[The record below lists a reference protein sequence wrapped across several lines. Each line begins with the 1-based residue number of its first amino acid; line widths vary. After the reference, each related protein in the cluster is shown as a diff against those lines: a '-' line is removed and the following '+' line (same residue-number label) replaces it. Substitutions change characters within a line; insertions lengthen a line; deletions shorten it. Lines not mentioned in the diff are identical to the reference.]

1 MAFEIWTVGGGYF
14 LYDVFNYLAA
24 IAGHPDL
31 RHMLY
36 IALMATMLF
45 LGMRLALFGSFR
57 EVLYWMIA
65 VALVGGLSTAP
76 RARVIIMDTTQPLQI
91 YGTVDNVPFAPAYI
105 GHLTST
111 VSHYLT
117 ERIET
122 LMAQPNDLTYQRTGM
137 LVGATLLAQTAR
149 WRAVTPAIHDN
160 LVNFMENCMVD
171 GANLGLLPLED
182 LGRAGD
188 LPSFIAA
195 NVPQA
200 LAYYDVATGST
211 RACADG
217 WPDILA
223 AMGAEV
229 TKVLTEKANAAYQG
243 SNQFGGAANVARMT
257 GTIQDFQNMM
267 GMASAN
273 AANHLRHAM
282 MVRALDDGITR
293 FIATSGNDAAMSV
306 YQAARAEAQTRASYS
321 AVGMNATRWVPLLKI
336 TFEALYYAAF
346 PLALILM
353 FTPMAWTVIKGY
365 FGGFVW
371 LAAWNPLSA
380 VLHSIVLKAG
390 AGYYREGMSTT
401 ANGSTEYVMSW
412 ANHFGVQAVEQ
423 DVGVIAG
430 YLMMSVPFLA
440 TALVFGAQR
449 MSGLATSMLNVSQG
463 AAIETGREAATGAM
477 TLASTSFM
485 MHNWNKLNTSPVTD
499 TGRSS
504 WVMPTGAVQTR
515 NADGSVTYARG
526 SALSDAGLQANAS
539 RTLQNEL
546 SQHRERAE
554 RQVAT
559 TGAELSQFIGQSAS
573 RYASA
578 GEQLSASQSVGSESA
593 MTSAGRSTSEAR
605 QAWSRIQDFS
615 REHGL
620 TVEETLR
627 LAGAIE
633 AGRANFGIGGNL
645 SLAGNLTGRSGER
658 LQELVRAARQSGLTE
673 TFASFRDSS
682 DSLRTGDSES
692 YGSTEA
698 QGTRDSWDQ
707 GRQLA
712 DRHARALERA
722 ETLSEAE
729 RRIEARGAGF
739 AQTLVDPILNAW
751 RAQGYSEA
759 EIERLA
765 NPRTG
770 AELMAQDRALDQV
783 LPTIL
788 EKLEVARPAT
798 GQVGSPPAE
807 LPVHESTL
815 PPAGPLDRRGFD
827 ARREAAGEEIG
838 AARQEADAGYETH
851 RLGALRGS
859 SEVQGHVQTGLDE
872 SLQDRMLDEVSEIPG
887 NIGDGLMD
895 LGAAAGGLLG
905 GSPEPSPGSAGR
917 AERRRGPAAEG
928 DPSPSAEPPAPSP
941 GSRGRNRGRV
951 LPDDQTGDAR
961 GMLDPSAA
969 PAAAEG
975 RQGGAALWQASWAAP
990 AGTMQE
996 VRQLLAAS
1004 AAERPSAQL
1013 LGLIDRTEGAGDYDT
1028 LFGHAQR
1035 PGGADGG
1042 RFDDVRVSQM
1052 TLGALK
1058 AFAGVGPG
1066 MSAYGR
1072 HVYGELAQS
1081 GQEPREATPMGRYQ
1095 IVGTT
1100 LARLQGEM
1108 GLSDDTVFSP
1118 RVQDAMA
1125 LRLIDRRLGAAA
1137 TMEGKIAGLREE
1149 WEGFQGVQAGALASA
1164 IREYESGQG
1173 RAAPGGMAS
1182 GVTGYRSPEVP
1193 RWLQAE
1199 RDLHGIPDPGAG
1211 SLRPDY
1217 FDGMMTNTPRKG
1229 VDA

>member
-578 GEQLSASQSVGSESA
+578 GEQLSASQSLGTESA
-593 MTSAGRSTSEAR
+593 MTTGGSARSEAR

-633 AGRANFGIGGNL
+633 AGAGEFWHRRQPVPGRQSDRAIRRT
-645 SLAGNLTGRSGER
+645 LAGACKSSAPVRSHRDLRQFPRQQRQPPHRRQRKLWQYRGAGHPRQLGPGPPAGRPPRPGARTGGDAFRGRAPDRGPGCGLRPDPGRSDPER
-658 LQELVRAARQSGLTE
+658 L
-673 TFASFRDSS
+673 
-682 DSLRTGDSES
+682 
-692 YGSTEA
+692 
-698 QGTRDSWDQ
+698 
-707 GRQLA
+707 
-712 DRHARALERA
+712 ARAGLFRGRDRA
-722 ETLSEAE
+722 VGQSAH
-729 RRIEARGAGF
+729 RRRADGPGPGARPGPADDPREARGGPA
-739 AQTLVDPILNAW
+739 
-751 RAQGYSEA
+751 R
-759 EIERLA
+759 
-765 NPRTG
+765 
-770 AELMAQDRALDQV
+770 DRSGRIA
-783 LPTIL
+783 
-788 EKLEVARPAT
+788 
-798 GQVGSPPAE
+798 
-807 LPVHESTL
+807 
-815 PPAGPLDRRGFD
+815 
-827 ARREAAGEEIG
+827 ARRAAG
-838 AARQEADAGYETH
+838 
-851 RLGALRGS
+851 S
-859 SEVQGHVQTGLDE
+859 
-872 SLQDRMLDEVSEIPG
+872 
-887 NIGDGLMD
+887 
-895 LGAAAGGLLG
+895 
-905 GSPEPSPGSAGR
+905 
-917 AERRRGPAAEG
+917 
-928 DPSPSAEPPAPSP
+928 
-941 GSRGRNRGRV
+941 
-951 LPDDQTGDAR
+951 
-961 GMLDPSAA
+961 
-969 PAAAEG
+969 
-975 RQGGAALWQASWAAP
+975 
-990 AGTMQE
+990 
-996 VRQLLAAS
+996 
-1004 AAERPSAQL
+1004 
-1013 LGLIDRTEGAGDYDT
+1013 
-1028 LFGHAQR
+1028 
-1035 PGGADGG
+1035 
-1042 RFDDVRVSQM
+1042 
-1052 TLGALK
+1052 
-1058 AFAGVGPG
+1058 
-1066 MSAYGR
+1066 
-1072 HVYGELAQS
+1072 
-1081 GQEPREATPMGRYQ
+1081 
-1095 IVGTT
+1095 
-1100 LARLQGEM
+1100 
-1108 GLSDDTVFSP
+1108 
-1118 RVQDAMA
+1118 
-1125 LRLIDRRLGAAA
+1125 
-1137 TMEGKIAGLREE
+1137 
-1149 WEGFQGVQAGALASA
+1149 
-1164 IREYESGQG
+1164 
-1173 RAAPGGMAS
+1173 
-1182 GVTGYRSPEVP
+1182 
-1193 RWLQAE
+1193 
-1199 RDLHGIPDPGAG
+1199 
-1211 SLRPDY
+1211 
-1217 FDGMMTNTPRKG
+1217 
-1229 VDA
+1229 

>member
-578 GEQLSASQSVGSESA
+578 GEQLSASQSLGTESA
-593 MTSAGRSTSEAR
+593 MTTGGSARSEAR

-633 AGRANFGIGGNL
+633 AGQANFGIGGNL

-872 SLQDRMLDEVSEIPG
+872 SLQDRMLGEVGEIPG
-887 NIGDGLMD
+887 NIGEGLMD
-895 LGAAAGGLLG
+895 LGAAAGGMLGGMLG

-917 AERRRGPAAEG
+917 AERRRGLAAEG

-941 GSRGRNRGRV
+941 GSRGRRPPGRRRAVAGVLGRARRHHAGGAPAACGLGRRAAFGPAARPDRPDGRGGRLRHPVRPCATARRRRWRAVRRCAGVADDPGRAEGLRRRRPGDECLWPPCVWRACAKRAGAARGNTDGPLSDRRHDACPAAGRDGAVRRHGV
-951 LPDDQTGDAR
+951 LTPGAGRDGAAADRPKVGCGDDHGRQDRRAAR
-961 GMLDPSAA
+961 GM
-969 PAAAEG
+969 G
-975 RQGGAALWQASWAAP
+975 RL
-990 AGTMQE
+990 
-996 VRQLLAAS
+996 
-1004 AAERPSAQL
+1004 
-1013 LGLIDRTEGAGDYDT
+1013 
-1028 LFGHAQR
+1028 
-1035 PGGADGG
+1035 PGRAGG
-1042 RFDDVRVSQM
+1042 RAG
-1052 TLGALK
+1052 LG
-1058 AFAGVGPG
+1058 
-1066 MSAYGR
+1066 
-1072 HVYGELAQS
+1072 H
-1081 GQEPREATPMGRYQ
+1081 
-1095 IVGTT
+1095 
-1100 LARLQGEM
+1100 
-1108 GLSDDTVFSP
+1108 P
-1118 RVQDAMA
+1118 RV
-1125 LRLIDRRLGAAA
+1125 
-1137 TMEGKIAGLREE
+1137 
-1149 WEGFQGVQAGALASA
+1149 
-1164 IREYESGQG
+1164 
-1173 RAAPGGMAS
+1173 
-1182 GVTGYRSPEVP
+1182 
-1193 RWLQAE
+1193 
-1199 RDLHGIPDPGAG
+1199 
-1211 SLRPDY
+1211 
-1217 FDGMMTNTPRKG
+1217 
-1229 VDA
+1229 